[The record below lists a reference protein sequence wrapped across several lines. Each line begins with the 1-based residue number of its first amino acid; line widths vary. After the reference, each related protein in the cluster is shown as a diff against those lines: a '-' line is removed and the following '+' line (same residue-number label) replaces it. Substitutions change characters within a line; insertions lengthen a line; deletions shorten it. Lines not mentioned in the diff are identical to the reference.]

1 MTPLFAI
8 YDYIFGKTNES
19 IPSMREHDMEQST
32 LNQASDKPT
41 VTIYYC
47 RQCNWMLRASWL
59 SQELLHT
66 FSEELGAVTLCPD
79 TGGRF
84 EIFVMEYKSGTE
96 KPKVGSLKQKYSNR
110 EFVILLLQSEI
121 WATSIQN
128 NLRPCVSDW
137 VIKWLKSG
145 FCYRAPL
152 FNTSPSKLTTENNPF
167 S

>member
-1 MTPLFAI
+1 
-8 YDYIFGKTNES
+8 
-19 IPSMREHDMEQST
+19 MEQST

-84 EIFVMEYKSGTE
+84 EIFCSGVQIWDRKAE
-96 KPKVGSLKQKYSNR
+96 GGFPEAKILKQRVRN
-110 EFVILLLQSEI
+110 II
-121 WATSIQN
+121 
-128 NLRPCVSDW
+128 
-137 VIKWLKSG
+137 
-145 FCYRAPL
+145 APERDL
-152 FNTSPSKLTTENNPF
+152 GHVDSK
-167 S
+167 